1 MRIVR
6 ILNLV
11 PPIVYLWTAI
21 VIFAASSSVTRKII
35 KLGQNHLINGINP
48 ISLCNVLFIGNICA
62 LLVMIVLFHPDWRW
76 QQLRQLKRIHWLSL
90 TLVAIL
96 AGALAPAMIFMAL
109 DRTTVTNVILI
120 GRLEPSL
127 TLALGIWFLRV
138 RVNGWTIA
146 SSLVAFIG
154 VAVTAFLTQSSQF
167 VKIMGIHFGSGDI
180 LVAGGALFLSIA
192 TIISQ
197 KYLRGIPFGI
207 VSGYRTLFGTII
219 FFFLALHLYGANHF
233 AEAFSPY
240 LWAWMLVYGAII
252 VVMGQLC
259 WFKGLSG
266 STAAEIT
273 LANSFNPIAAIIFA
287 YLLLG
292 EVPTPSQYVG
302 GSIILLGIILGLIG
316 SYQRKKMPIALMM
329 GLTTTGFKGV

>member
-11 PPIVYLWTAI
+11 PSIVYLWTAI
-21 VIFAASSSVTRKII
+21 AIFAASSSVTRKII
-35 KLGQNHLINGINP
+35 ELGQNHLINGRNP

-62 LLVMIVLFHPDWRW
+62 LLVMSLIFHRDWRW
-76 QQLRQLKRIHWLSL
+76 QQLGQLKPVHWLSL

-96 AGALAPAMIFMAL
+96 AALATAMIFTAL
-109 DRTTVTNVILI
+109 DRTTVTNVVLI
-120 GRLEPSL
+120 GRLEPPL
-127 TLALGIWFLRV
+127 TLALGMWFLQV

-146 SSLVAFIG
+146 SSFVAFIG
-154 VAVTAFLTQSSQF
+154 VAVTAFLAQSSQF

-197 KYLRGIPFGI
+197 KYLQGVPFGI
-207 VSGYRTLFGTII
+207 VSGYRTLFGTVI

-240 LWAWMLVYGAII
+240 LWVWMLVYGAII
-252 VVMGQLC
+252 VVIGQLC

-266 STAAEIT
+266 STAAAIT

-292 EVPTPSQYVG
+292 EVPTPSQYLG

>member
-21 VIFAASSSVTRKII
+21 AIFAASSSVTRKII

-76 QQLRQLKRIHWLSL
+76 QRLGQLKPVHWLSL

-120 GRLEPSL
+120 GRLEPPL
-127 TLALGIWFLRV
+127 TLALGMWFLRV

-154 VAVTAFLTQSSQF
+154 VAVTASLTQSSQF

-207 VSGYRTLFGTII
+207 VSGYRTLFGTVI

-252 VVMGQLC
+252 VVIGQLC
-259 WFKGLSG
+259 WFKGLNG
-266 STAAEIT
+266 STATEIT
-273 LANSFNPIAAIIFA
+273 LASSFNPIAAIIFA

-316 SYQRKKMPIALMM
+316 SYQRRKMSIALMM